1 MTPSSM
7 DLSNMEQLQNSKIQ
21 LHVQPSERTYDEL
34 TNAEKIHEGCD
45 IKATKI
51 VLQGL
56 PQDIYNMVT
65 HHSKAKDIWDR
76 VKLLIQ
82 GSELHCRNIIYVV
95 CMIGVSLCIH
105 YFSVRGGRHLLYYI
119 QFAQFIN
126 DMHTI
131 GMTMQPCQVN
141 TKFINHLQREWSKF
155 VTDVKLA
162 KDMHNTN
169 FDHLY
174 AYLRQHE
181 AHANEVRLMRQ
192 RFLDPLAIVAN
203 TYNSSPSY
211 TNQTQYHQQLSPIAQ
226 QYYSPPAPQQHSN
239 DVPIVHQLS
248 YQAPVVNHSLV
259 VVSSFLPYNDPIA
272 SLNKAIAFI
281 SITFA
286 SRYPLTNNQL
296 RTSSNPR
303 NQTTIQEGR
312 VTVQTVQG
320 RQTQGYAGSGARSN
334 ATCTRMNR
342 NGGTNI
348 ACQTKVVWCYKCH
361 EEGHMARQYNDD
373 IVTTVQ
379 AYQEIPTPGIFQTN
393 DLDAFDSD
401 CNEAPSASAILI
413 AKLSAYDSDQYLNET
428 ENAVVQDT
436 NSSAQQD
443 AMLMSVIDEMS
454 IQVAKWVIVDRNAK
468 FADFE
473 KQIQTLK
480 LQLSATVESHKTLST
495 TVDVLKQESKVKED
509 KYLDD
514 IIDLEKKKKALC

>member
-21 LHVQPSERTYDEL
+21 LHLQPSERTYDEL
-34 TNAEKIHEGCD
+34 TDAEKIHEGCD

-82 GSELHCRNIIYVV
+82 VPRET
-95 CMIGVSLCIH
+95 IH
-105 YFSVRGGRHLLYYI
+105 SYYI

-192 RFLDPLAIVAN
+192 RFLDPLAIVA
-203 TYNSSPSY
+203 TKK
-211 TNQTQYHQQLSPIAQ
+211 T
-226 QYYSPPAPQQHSN
+226 
-239 DVPIVHQLS
+239 
-248 YQAPVVNHSLV
+248 
-259 VVSSFLPYNDPIA
+259 FLHICTT
-272 SLNKAIAFI
+272 K
-281 SITFA
+281 
-286 SRYPLTNNQL
+286 
-296 RTSSNPR
+296 RT
-303 NQTTIQEGR
+303 
-312 VTVQTVQG
+312 
-320 RQTQGYAGSGARSN
+320 
-334 ATCTRMNR
+334 
-342 NGGTNI
+342 
-348 ACQTKVVWCYKCH
+348 
-361 EEGHMARQYNDD
+361 
-373 IVTTVQ
+373 
-379 AYQEIPTPGIFQTN
+379 QEIPTTAIFKTN
-393 DLDAFDSD
+393 DLDVFDSD
-401 CNEAPSASAILI
+401 CNEAPSASAILM
-413 AKLSAYDSDQYLNET
+413 AKLSAYDSDVLSEVPHPDTYLTSNVIDQSVTRDVQYLNET
-428 ENAVVQDT
+428 ENVVVQDT

-454 IQVAKWVIVDRNAK
+454 IQVAKCNETIVHTDHSALTHLFKKQDAKPRLIHWILLLQEFDIEIKDRKGTENVAVDDLSRIENDETSDDSEVDDNFLGETFMEINTEDEPW
-468 FADFE
+468 FADF
-473 KQIQTLK
+473 TNYL
-480 LQLSATVESHKTLST
+480 
-495 TVDVLKQESKVKED
+495 VLALGWHLEEIHVTWAH
-509 KYLDD
+509 
-514 IIDLEKKKKALC
+514 LEKKQTRLRTYTKSMKK

>member
-21 LHVQPSERTYDEL
+21 LHLQPSERTYDEL
-34 TNAEKIHEGCD
+34 TDAEKIHEGCD

-65 HHSKAKDIWDR
+65 HHMPR
-76 VKLLIQ
+76 
-82 GSELHCRNIIYVV
+82 ET
-95 CMIGVSLCIH
+95 IH
-105 YFSVRGGRHLLYYI
+105 SYYI

-192 RFLDPLAIVAN
+192 RFLDPLAIVA
-203 TYNSSPSY
+203 TKK
-211 TNQTQYHQQLSPIAQ
+211 TFLHICTTKRTQFQQRIYRCISIKFASQLSTHHK
-226 QYYSPPAPQQHSN
+226 PALANLVLTQESEHK
-239 DVPIVHQLS
+239 
-248 YQAPVVNHSLV
+248 YQDDGYGCRQSGET
-259 VVSSFLPYNDPIA
+259 
-272 SLNKAIAFI
+272 K
-281 SITFA
+281 
-286 SRYPLTNNQL
+286 L
-296 RTSSNPR
+296 RDN
-303 NQTTIQEGR
+303 E
-312 VTVQTVQG
+312 
-320 RQTQGYAGSGARSN
+320 
-334 ATCTRMNR
+334 
-342 NGGTNI
+342 
-348 ACQTKVVWCYKCH
+348 
-361 EEGHMARQYNDD
+361 D
-373 IVTTVQ
+373 IVTTIQ
-379 AYQEIPTPGIFQTN
+379 ASQEIPTTAIFKTN

-401 CNEAPSASAILI
+401 CNEAPSASAILM
-413 AKLSAYDSDQYLNET
+413 AKLSAYDSDVLSEVPHPDTYLTSNVIDQSVTRDVQYLNET
-428 ENAVVQDT
+428 ENVVVQDT

-454 IQVAKWVIVDRNAK
+454 IQVAKCRKAYLLED
-468 FADFE
+468 
-473 KQIQTLK
+473 KQIPSVGVFDEVFSTWMAFGGNTRDLGSFGEETDKITNLHKIHEEVLFTERGDVVAGIKQQRHDLSSDGVRDITKASGHGRLK
-480 LQLSATVESHKTLST
+480 EELESSM
-495 TVDVLKQESKVKED
+495 
-509 KYLDD
+509 
-514 IIDLEKKKKALC
+514 